1 MRATLSSLLLA
12 MLAGISAANA
22 EPMTLDQFR
31 QELVGMPLCGTPAT
45 GPFAGKMLCTIHMPD
60 GSAIVA
66 GAGIVVRGSWEAD
79 DGKIC
84 RRSASDPMDRR
95 RCVDYERLGDGR
107 YKNSDGVEFC
117 IGPCP

>member
-1 MRATLSSLLLA
+1 M
-12 MLAGISAANA
+12 AAVSPAPA

-31 QELVGMPLCGTPAT
+31 QELLGMPLCGTPQS
-45 GPFAGKMLCTIHMPD
+45 GPFAGKMLCTLHMPD
-60 GSAIVA
+60 GSAVVT
-66 GAGIVVRGSWEAD
+66 GAGMIVRGSWEAE
-79 DGKIC
+79 GNRIC

-95 RCVDYERLGDGR
+95 RCVDYERAGEGR

>member
-1 MRATLSSLLLA
+1 MRLTFSSILFA
-12 MLAGISAANA
+12 GLAGVSTAQAA
-22 EPMTLDQFR
+22 PLTLDQFK

-45 GPFAGKMLCTIHMPD
+45 GPFAGKMLCTVHMPD
-60 GSAIVA
+60 GSAVVA

-79 DGKIC
+79 NGKIC

-95 RCVDYERLGDGR
+95 RCVDYERIGEGK

-117 IGPCP
+117 IGPCS